1 MVLNK
6 AECESKFSYLF
17 NTQHGGLGGVRANII
32 RLLRSVDLVGWS
44 THEENGRLDR
54 RAFTRFATGST
65 SIFSRRQ
72 HVEATKSAVSVLIDC
87 SGSMNDYGGERIKT
101 AQEIAIQLGKILD
114 KADVSFSVTGFQGTR
129 DADGYTCRAEWSRV
143 VTEYTRFVPFKT
155 WKESLSKAS
164 AKLGAIDQCAD
175 GGTPDY
181 ASLTLALEDLS
192 RQEEQRKI
200 LFLLT
205 DADGYNVDRMK
216 KVQSLANKLNIK
228 VIAIGI
234 GNTKVAKCFDV
245 AENVKDVSGLAS
257 TSFNK
262 LLKELR

>member
-1 MVLNK
+1 
-6 AECESKFSYLF
+6 
-17 NTQHGGLGGVRANII
+17 LG
-32 RLLRSVDLVGWS
+32 S
-44 THEENGRLDR
+44 
-54 RAFTRFATGST
+54 
-65 SIFSRRQ
+65 
-72 HVEATKSAVSVLIDC
+72 
-87 SGSMNDYGGERIKT
+87 
-101 AQEIAIQLGKILD
+101 
-114 KADVSFSVTGFQGTR
+114 
-129 DADGYTCRAEWSRV
+129 
-143 VTEYTRFVPFKT
+143 
-155 WKESLSKAS
+155 
-164 AKLGAIDQCAD
+164 IDQCAD

-205 DADGYNVDRMK
+205 DADGYDVDRMK
-216 KVQSLANKLNIK
+216 KVQTLANKLNIK

>member
-1 MVLNK
+1 MSFSK

-17 NTQHGGLGGVRANII
+17 NTQHSGLGGVRANII
-32 RLLRSVDLVGWS
+32 RLLRSIDLVGWS

-54 RAFTRFATGST
+54 RAFTRFAVGST

-87 SGSMNDYGGERIKT
+87 SGSMGGSGGERIKT
-101 AQEIAIQLGKILD
+101 AQEIAIQLSKILD
-114 KADVSFSVTGFQGTR
+114 KADVSFSVTGFQGVM
-129 DADGYTCRAEWSRV
+129 DVDGYRSRDDYSHI
-143 VTEYTRFVPFKT
+143 VTEYTTFIPFKT
-155 WKESLSKAS
+155 WKESLAKAS
-164 AKLGAIDQCAD
+164 AKMGAIDQCAKR
-175 GGTPDY
+175 GTPDY
-181 ASLTLALEDLS
+181 SSLTLALEDLS

-205 DADGYNVDRMK
+205 DADEYNVDRMK
-216 KVQSLANKLNIK
+216 KVQTLADKLNIK
-228 VIAIGI
+228 IVAIGI

-245 AENVKDVSGLAS
+245 AENVTNVSGLAS
-257 TSFNK
+257 ASFGK

>member
-1 MVLNK
+1 MIFNK

-54 RAFTRFATGST
+54 RAFTRFAVGST

-87 SGSMNDYGGERIKT
+87 SGSMGDQGGERIKT

-114 KADVSFSVTGFQGTR
+114 KADVSFSVTGFQGKS
-129 DADGYTCRAEWSRV
+129 DCDGYRSRDDYSTII
-143 VTEYTRFVPFKT
+143 TEYTTFIPFKT

-164 AKLGAIDQCAD
+164 VKMGAIDQCARH
-175 GGTPDY
+175 GTPDY

-192 RQEEQRKI
+192 KQEEQRKI

-216 KVQSLANKLNIK
+216 KVQSLADKLNIK
-228 VIAIGI
+228 IIAIGI

-245 AENVKDVSGLAS
+245 AQNVRNVSGLAS
-257 TSFNK
+257 ASFGK

>member
-1 MVLNK
+1 MGD
-6 AECESKFSYLF
+6 
-17 NTQHGGLGGVRANII
+17 Q
-32 RLLRSVDLVGWS
+32 
-44 THEENGRLDR
+44 
-54 RAFTRFATGST
+54 
-65 SIFSRRQ
+65 
-72 HVEATKSAVSVLIDC
+72 
-87 SGSMNDYGGERIKT
+87 GGERIRT

-114 KADVSFSVTGFQGTR
+114 KADVSFSVTGFRGTR
-129 DADGYTCRAEWSRV
+129 DADGYACRDEYSTII
-143 VTEYTRFVPFKT
+143 TEYTQFVPFKT

-192 RQEEQRKI
+192 GQEEQRKI

-216 KVQSLANKLNIK
+216 KVQTLADRLNIK
-228 VIAIGI
+228 IIAIGI

-245 AENVKDVSGLAS
+245 AENVKNVSGLAS

>member
-1 MVLNK
+1 MIFNK

-54 RAFTRFATGST
+54 RAFTRFAVGST

-87 SGSMNDYGGERIKT
+87 SGSMNDHGGRIKT

-114 KADVSFSVTGFQGTR
+114 KADVSFSVTGFRGTR

-143 VTEYTRFVPFKT
+143 VTEYTQFIPFKT

-164 AKLGAIDQCAD
+164 SKLGSIDQCAD

-192 RQEEQRKI
+192 RQEEH
-200 LFLLT
+200 
-205 DADGYNVDRMK
+205 ADGYDIDRMK
-216 KVQSLANKLNIK
+216 KVQTLADRLNIK

-245 AENVKDVSGLAS
+245 AENVKDVSDLAS